1 MISEQYKKGCL
12 GLRIKKASLVIVT
25 IILTACGGG
34 GSGGNSSVPP
44 VTVDPGSGWVA
55 GQYDDWRPNTM
66 RNVCANPR
74 TTDGYSDSSG
84 SVTDENFWIR
94 SYSNDTYLWY
104 SELPDLDPG
113 TVDNTEEY
121 FDLMITDGL
130 SPSGNSKDQFHYSQN
145 TEEYNQ
151 YYSGVSAGYG
161 VRFFIIASSPP
172 RKIIVG
178 YNEPNSPASESS
190 LSRGAEIISIDGEAI
205 VDSNNVDALNAGLFP
220 AALGETHTF
229 VVRDLNA
236 TEDRTFTMVSAETTS
251 VPVKNTTT
259 FNVAGTKVGYFTFNS
274 HIKPA
279 ETQLINAISQL
290 KAINVE
296 ELVIDLRYNGGG
308 YLTIAAELAY
318 MVAGVMS
325 EGRVFDELTFNDKY
339 TERDPINNNIIDP
352 ARFESTA
359 AGFDAPSN
367 PTPAGT
373 VLPALGFSRVF
384 VLSSGGTASASE
396 AFINGLR
403 GVDVEVILIGEATR
417 GKPYGWYALDN
428 CGTTYSTIQFKGSN
442 EKGFG
447 DYSDGFFPVASADLS
462 GAEITGCEVA
472 DDLSHAL
479 GDANEGRLAAALGF
493 IETGACP
500 SVTAS
505 AFGLITKSPTDAPHP
520 LSAVSGKLIQPDL
533 GTVVR

>member
-1 MISEQYKKGCL
+1 MSEQQTKGL
-12 GLRIKKASLVIVT
+12 LDLNINKANIVIVT

-34 GSGGNSSVPP
+34 AGNSSVPP
-44 VTVDPGSGWVA
+44 VSVDPGSGWVA
-55 GQYDDWRPNTM
+55 GQYDDWRLNTV

-74 TTDGYSDSSG
+74 TTGGYSDSSG

-104 SELPDLDPG
+104 SELPDVDPG
-113 TVDNTEEY
+113 TVNNTEDY
-121 FDLMITDGL
+121 FELMITDGL
-130 SPSGNSKDQFHYSQN
+130 SASGNSKDQFHYRQN

-151 YYSGVSAGYG
+151 YYAGVSAGYG

-172 RKIIVG
+172 REIIVG
-178 YNEPNSPASESS
+178 YNEPNSPASEAN
-190 LSRGAEIISIDGEAI
+190 LSRGAEVISIDGESI
-205 VDSNNVDALNAGLFP
+205 EDSDNVDALNAGLFP
-220 AALGETHTF
+220 VALGETHTF

-251 VPVKNTTT
+251 VPVKNITT
-259 FNVAGTKVGYFTFNS
+259 FDVAGAKVGYFTFNS

-290 KAINVE
+290 KGSNID
-296 ELVIDLRYNGGG
+296 ELIVDLRYNDGG
-308 YLTIAAELAY
+308 YLTIAAELGY

-352 ARFESTA
+352 SRFESTA
-359 AGFDAPSN
+359 AGFDAPNN

-373 VLPALGFSRVF
+373 VLPTLDLGRVF

-442 EKGFG
+442 AKGFG

-462 GAEITGCEVA
+462 GAAITGCELA

-500 SVTAS
+500 SS
-505 AFGLITKSPTDAPHP
+505 EAFGFTAKSPGIPHP
-520 LSAVSGKLIQPDL
+520 LSAVSGRLIQPEL

>member
-1 MISEQYKKGCL
+1 
-12 GLRIKKASLVIVT
+12 
-25 IILTACGGG
+25 
-34 GSGGNSSVPP
+34 
-44 VTVDPGSGWVA
+44 
-55 GQYDDWRPNTM
+55 
-66 RNVCANPR
+66 
-74 TTDGYSDSSG
+74 
-84 SVTDENFWIR
+84 
-94 SYSNDTYLWY
+94 
-104 SELPDLDPG
+104 
-113 TVDNTEEY
+113 
-121 FDLMITDGL
+121 
-130 SPSGNSKDQFHYSQN
+130 
-145 TEEYNQ
+145 
-151 YYSGVSAGYG
+151 
-161 VRFFIIASSPP
+161 
-172 RKIIVG
+172 
-178 YNEPNSPASESS
+178 
-190 LSRGAEIISIDGEAI
+190 
-205 VDSNNVDALNAGLFP
+205 
-220 AALGETHTF
+220 
-229 VVRDLNA
+229 
-236 TEDRTFTMVSAETTS
+236 MVSAETTS
-251 VPVKNTTT
+251 VPVKNITT
-259 FNVAGTKVGYFTFNS
+259 FDVAGAKVGYLTFNA

-290 KAINVE
+290 KASNID
-296 ELVIDLRYNGGG
+296 ELIVDLRYNGGG
-308 YLTIAAELAY
+308 YLTIAAELGY

-352 ARFESTA
+352 SRFESTA
-359 AGFDAPSN
+359 AGFDAPNN

-373 VLPALGFSRVF
+373 ALPALGLGRVF

-442 EKGFG
+442 AKGFG

-500 SVTAS
+500 SS
-505 AFGLITKSPTDAPHP
+505 EAFGFTAKSPGIPHP
-520 LSAVSGKLIQPDL
+520 LSAVSGRLIQPEL